1 VVSCFARIGEE
12 CLEYE
17 GVENMRLA
25 ADQPG
30 DLGEALFFSRGL
42 GRTRGARDQ
51 WPLEVR
57 GGAVQWLVTV
67 RGIRWQYRD
76 ENVSQL
82 DI

>member
-1 VVSCFARIGEE
+1 
-12 CLEYE
+12 
-17 GVENMRLA
+17 MRLA

-67 RGIRWQYRD
+67 RGTRWQYRD
-76 ENVSQL
+76 ETSVNWTDLSCEML
-82 DI
+82 F

>member
-1 VVSCFARIGEE
+1 MK
-12 CLEYE
+12 YE

-67 RGIRWQYRD
+67 RGNTLPVKRRD
-76 ENVSQL
+76 VSQL
-82 DI
+82 DRFELRDGFN